1 MARFVCSARVLDSL
15 VRQTVGIDGAVA
27 AFPFRSAQRTV
38 RPLSTRAR
46 LAFHQTR
53 ISALDEVT
61 NVPREL
67 STDSYVPIIDLP
79 ADSQSSQSTDLEAQ
93 LGWPA
98 PAAHVQ
104 LQQALDE
111 SELLVDKS
119 EVNRL
124 IAEGLQKQD
133 LPREEEQA
141 FVTRGKDLDNHEQAT
156 WVFTDAICE
165 QDAVSLVAQDGDHV
179 LDEKQSEEK
188 QGFDIPTGSRIVSRK
203 ARKVRRLEAK
213 LEASKAELAR
223 TTVSMDEEVPRLRET
238 QDLEQAGGRIRM
250 DDEARE
256 ITSILHDVDVAA
268 QTRKATLQ
276 RRAKA
281 AADRKIRRAEEDA
294 QAKELRRKE
303 AEEARLKTVKSREPW
318 QIQKKALKE
327 KFGDQGWTPRK
338 RISPDAIAGLR
349 SLHASD
355 PATYS
360 TDKLADYFQISP
372 EAVRR
377 ILKSK
382 WQPNED
388 EAVERRARWERR
400 GEKKWSEMVEQG
412 IRPPKKWRDMGVG
425 RVPKGETPSWR
436 KGARPK
442 GGERWIEHRSPED
455 LFARAAV
462 HSAQSQTQ
470 RVPISDRIL

>member
-67 STDSYVPIIDLP
+67 PADSYVPIIDLP

-98 PAAHVQ
+98 LAADAQ

-111 SELLVDKS
+111 PELLVDES
-119 EVNRL
+119 EVDRL
-124 IAEGLQKQD
+124 IAEGLQKQG
-133 LPREEEQA
+133 LPREDEQA
-141 FVTRGKDLDNHEQAT
+141 FVTRGNHLDSHEQAT
-156 WVFTDAICE
+156 WASTDAICE
-165 QDAVSLVAQDGDHV
+165 QDAISLMPQDGDHV
-179 LDEKQSEEK
+179 LEEK
-188 QGFDIPTGSRIVSRK
+188 QGFNIPSGSRIVSRK

-223 TTVSMDEEVPRLRET
+223 TTVSMDEEEPRLRET
-238 QDLEQAGGRIRM
+238 QDLEQAGGRMRM

-256 ITSILHDVDVAA
+256 ITSILHDVDVAD
-268 QTRKATLQ
+268 QTREATLQ
-276 RRAKA
+276 RRARA

-436 KGARPK
+436 KGARLK

-455 LFARAAV
+455 LFARAAE